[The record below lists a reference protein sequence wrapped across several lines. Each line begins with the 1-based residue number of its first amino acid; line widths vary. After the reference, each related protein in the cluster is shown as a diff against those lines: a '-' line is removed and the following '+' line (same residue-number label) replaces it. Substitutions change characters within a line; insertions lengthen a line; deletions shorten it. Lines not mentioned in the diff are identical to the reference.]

1 VGTAPLSDAPS
12 PREPAHGAAA
22 APAPEEAAM
31 PPEAEAAPR
40 PGRLVARLLAL
51 VERRGWRRATLL
63 VVGASVIASQLV
75 TLLVEF
81 AVGVKAADLWL
92 GLVIATL
99 APLLVATPAIWVTLQ
114 LVDHL
119 AGIRSRLQ
127 LEIERR
133 ARAEARLRRLVT
145 EDDLTGLRNRREF
158 VARAR
163 VALALGRR
171 YRHSVAILLIDLDRF
186 KEVND
191 RFGHQAGDRALVR
204 VARVLRHELR
214 ESDTAARIGGDE
226 LVALLP
232 QTGIAAAAQVAERI
246 RRAVAGD
253 PGEPPVTVTIGCAAA
268 SGPRSQLGRLLR
280 AADQALYAAKAAG
293 RNQVFVA
300 RRDGEP
306 APAGAGSP

>member
-1 VGTAPLSDAPS
+1 MPPDAPG
-12 PREPAHGAAA
+12 EAQ
-22 APAPEEAAM
+22 PETS
-31 PPEAEAAPR
+31 
-40 PGRLVARLLAL
+40 RLVAGLLAL

-63 VVGASVIASQLV
+63 VVGASVVASQLV
-75 TLLVEF
+75 TLLVELL
-81 AVGVKAADLWL
+81 AGVAMADLWL
-92 GLVIATL
+92 GLVIATV
-99 APLLVATPAIWVTLQ
+99 APLLVATPAIWLTLQ
-114 LVDHL
+114 LVGHL
-119 AGIRSRLQ
+119 TGIRSRLQ

-133 ARAEARLRRLVT
+133 SRAEARLRRLVT

-158 VARAR
+158 VSRAR

-171 YRHSVAILLIDLDRF
+171 YRQSVAILLIDLDRF

-191 RFGHQAGDRALVR
+191 RFGHQAGDRVLVR

-232 QTGIAAAAQVAERI
+232 QTGIAAAALVGERI
-246 RRAVAGD
+246 RRAVADD
-253 PGEPPVTVTIGCAAA
+253 PAEPPVTVTIGCAAA

-300 RRDGEP
+300 RRDAEP
-306 APAGAGSP
+306 VPAAVEPVAGAVAT